1 MLKRGGHAVNFPC
14 WHARSFCFFSPFGY
28 CNACLCHNF
37 VCLFWFNVKILG
49 HREGIVQR
57 RGLVVKV
64 YGRGKLVALVPKPR
78 VNLTR
83 LYGVFAPYSKHR
95 VRVTLAKQE
104 EAEGPVWVDSGPSS
118 SHHATDR
125 LTPHSC
131 YSKGAKFNG
140 AYSSCRPGAALHN

>member
-14 WHARSFCFFSPFGY
+14 WHAQSFCLFSPVGY
-28 CNACLCHNF
+28 RIACLCHNF
-37 VCLFWFNVKILG
+37 VRLFWFNVKILG

-104 EAEGPVWVDSGPSS
+104 EAEGPAWVEGGDKPPSQS
-118 SHHATDR
+118 WFRFWSV
-125 LTPHSC
+125 SE
-131 YSKGAKFNG
+131 YSMGINLRAAFL
-140 AYSSCRPGAALHN
+140 CTRPQD